1 MDAYS
6 YIANADAAAIE
17 TLYQAYQQN
26 PESVDFGW
34 RKFFEGFD
42 FSQQFPEGAPAAPGA
57 NGAAANGTAANG
69 NATSAP
75 AGAARPAAAPGPVPQ
90 PDDFGVLNT
99 SASTNNAP
107 GFSNGEAMA
116 SDKETAVRNLIHAY
130 RSRGHL
136 RAKTNPVRERKDRK
150 PRLDLPDFGLSEADM
165 DTVFKNGEGLGL
177 GPQATLRDIV
187 AALEKIYTGPIG
199 FEYMYIRDPQVL
211 DWFREKV
218 EHDSLAF
225 NPGVDY
231 KKRILKKLNEAV
243 VFENFLHTKFLG
255 QKRFSLEG
263 GETTIPALDAIIG
276 KGAELGVQE
285 VMIGMAHRGRLN
297 VLANIMGKTYEQIFS
312 EFEGTAVPDLTM
324 GDGDVKYHMGYS
336 SEVEASGGQ
345 KVNLKLAPNPS
356 HLEAVN
362 PVVEGFVRA
371 KIEHQYAGDYHKI
384 LPILIHGDA
393 ALAGQ
398 GIGYELT
405 QMSLLEGYKTGGT
418 IHFVINNQVGFTT
431 DFEDAR
437 SSIYCTDLAKIIDAP
452 VVHVNG
458 DDPEAVVFAVQ
469 LATEYRQ
476 QFHADIFIDMVCY
489 RRHGHNESDEP
500 KFTQPTLYNI
510 ISKHQNPREVYNAM
524 LVARGDVDAELAAQM
539 DKEFRE
545 TLQARLDL
553 VKQKPLPYKYQAL
566 ENEWR
571 SLRRSTP
578 EDFDQSPET
587 GISADVV
594 ERVAKALTTIPDG
607 FKPIKQIDNLLKER
621 RKMFYETRVLNW
633 AAGELLAYG
642 SLLSEQHIVRVSGQD
657 CQRGTFSHRHAVLH
671 DAETSAPYNSLN
683 NIEGENEKL
692 RIFNSLLSEY
702 AVLGFEFGYGM
713 ANPTALVVWEAQFG
727 DFANGAQTMIDQFV
741 VSSESKWQR
750 MNGLVMLL
758 PHGYEG
764 QGPEHSNAR
773 PERFLQLA
781 AENNIVVANLT
792 TPANF
797 FHALRR
803 QLTWSFRKP
812 LVVMS
817 PKSML
822 RHPLCV
828 SPVEEFTSGRF
839 REVLGDD
846 FAEAKKV
853 KRVLLCSGKVYF
865 DLLDEQRTSG
875 RKDVAL
881 VRLEQLHPFPQKQLA
896 AELAKYPKAKVYWV
910 QEEPENMGYWNYML
924 RHMRRELEDVI
935 SRKPSASPATG
946 YNKIHVKEQK
956 DLVARAFDK
965 PKETV
970 ADANIKETVEV
981 AKKEE

>member
-6 YIANADAAAIE
+6 YIANAHGDYIDQ
-17 TLYQAYQQN
+17 LYKTYQQD

-42 FSQQFPEGAPAAPGA
+42 FSQQFTDDDGQA
-57 NGAAANGTAANG
+57 
-69 NATSAP
+69 SQP
-75 AGAARPAAAPGPVPQ
+75 AGS
-90 PDDFGVLNT
+90 GVLT
-99 SASTNNAP
+99 TTASTN
-107 GFSNGEAMA
+107 EAEA
-116 SDKETAVRNLIHAY
+116 VRAVDTVAADKETQVRNLIHAF

-136 RAKTNPVRERKDRK
+136 RARTNPVRERKDRK
-150 PRLDLPDFGLSEADM
+150 ARLDIADFGLTEADLN
-165 DTVFKNGEGLGL
+165 TSFKNGELLGL
-177 GPQATLRDIV
+177 GTDAKLRDIV
-187 AALEKIYTGPIG
+187 AALEKIYTRSIG
-199 FEYMYIRDPQVL
+199 FEYMYIRDPQIL
-211 DWFREKV
+211 DWFRDKV
-218 EHDSLAF
+218 EKDSLSF
-225 NPGVDY
+225 NPGIEY
-231 KKRILKKLNEAV
+231 KKRILRKLNEAV

-263 GETTIPALDAIIG
+263 GETTIPALDAIIN
-276 KGAELGVQE
+276 KAADLGVRE

-336 SEVEASGGQ
+336 SEVDTEAGH

-371 KIEHQYAGDYHKI
+371 KIEHQYNDDYHQI

-437 SSIYCTDLAKIIDAP
+437 SSIYSTDLAKIIDAP
-452 VVHVNG
+452 VLHVNG
-458 DDPEAVVFAVQ
+458 DDPEAVVFAVR

-510 ISKHQNPREVYNAM
+510 ISKHQNPREVYNTM
-524 LVARGDVDAELAAQM
+524 LVQRGDVDAELASQM
-539 DKEFRE
+539 DREFRE
-545 TLQARLDL
+545 MLQARLDM
-553 VKQKPLPYKYQAL
+553 VKQKALPYKYQAL

-571 SLRRSTP
+571 TLRRATN
-578 EDFDQSPET
+578 EDFEQSPET
-587 GISADVV
+587 GISEEVIAKVG
-594 ERVAKALTTIPDG
+594 KALTTLPEG
-607 FKPIKQIDNLLKER
+607 FRPLKQIEKLTEER
-621 RKMFYETRVLNW
+621 RKMFFETRILNW
-633 AAGELLAYG
+633 AAAELLAYG
-642 SLLSEQHIVRVSGQD
+642 SLLQEKHIVRVSGQD

-683 NIEGENEKL
+683 HIEEGQEKL
-692 RIFNSLLSEY
+692 RIYNSLLSEY
-702 AVLGFEFGYGM
+702 AVLGFEFGYAM

-727 DFANGAQTMIDQFV
+727 DFANGAQTMIDQFI

-750 MNGLVMLL
+750 MNGVVMLL

-773 PERFLQLA
+773 PERFLQLS
-781 AENNIVVANLT
+781 AENNIVVANIT

-812 LVVMS
+812 LVIMS

-828 SPVEEFTSGRF
+828 SPVEEFTGGHF
-839 REVLGDD
+839 REVLGDVYAD
-846 FAEAKKV
+846 NKKA

-865 DLLDEQRTSG
+865 DLLEEQQKSQH
-875 RKDVAL
+875 KDVAI
-881 VRLEQLHPFPQKQLA
+881 VRLEQLHPFPQKQLS

-910 QEEPENMGYWNYML
+910 QEEPENMGYWNYLL
-924 RHMRRELEDVI
+924 RFMRRELEDVI
-935 SRKPSASPATG
+935 ARKPSASPATG
-946 YNKIHVKEQK
+946 YNKVHVKEQK
-956 DLVARAFDK
+956 DIVARAFGIAQA
-965 PKETV
+965 EV
-970 ADANIKETVEV
+970 DAENIKGTVEV
-981 AKKEE
+981 AKKQD

>member
-1 MDAYS
+1 MDSYS

-42 FSQQFPEGAPAAPGA
+42 FSQQFPEGAPVVPGPATSGAAAP
-57 NGAAANGTAANG
+57 AAANGHALTTTA
-69 NATSAP
+69 SP
-75 AGAARPAAAPGPVPQ
+75 APGPRPQ
-90 PDDFGVLNT
+90 PDDYGVLNT

-107 GFSNGEAMA
+107 GLSSGEAV
-116 SDKETAVRNLIHAY
+116 SNKETAVRNLIHAY

-150 PRLDLPDFGLSEADM
+150 PRLDLPDFGLSDADL
-165 DTVFKNGEGLGL
+165 DTVFKNGEVLGL
-177 GPQATLRDIV
+177 GAQAKLRDIV

-218 EHDSLAF
+218 EKDSLAF
-225 NPGVDY
+225 NPGVAY

-336 SEVEASGGQ
+336 SEVETSGGQ

-371 KIEHQYAGDYHKI
+371 KIEHQYGGDYHKI

-437 SSIYCTDLAKIIDAP
+437 SSIYSTDLAKIIDAP

-539 DKEFRE
+539 DKDFRD

-578 EDFDQSPET
+578 EDFEQSPET
-587 GISADVV
+587 GISAETV
-594 ERVAKALTTIPDG
+594 EKVAKALTTIPDG

-642 SLLSEQHIVRVSGQD
+642 SLLTENHIVRVSGQD
-657 CQRGTFSHRHAVLH
+657 VQRGTFSHRHAVLH

-683 NIEGENEKL
+683 NLEGENQKL
-692 RIFNSLLSEY
+692 SIFNSLLSEY

-781 AENNIVVANLT
+781 AENNIVVANIT

-822 RHPLCV
+822 RNAQCV
-828 SPVEEFTSGRF
+828 SPLEEFTSGHF

-853 KRVLLCSGKVYF
+853 KRVLLCSGKVYY
-865 DLLDEQRTSG
+865 DLLNEQRNSE
-875 RKDVAL
+875 RKDVAI
-881 VRLEQLHPFPQKQLA
+881 VRLEQLHPFPKKQLD

-910 QEEPENMGYWNYML
+910 QEEPENMGYWNFML
-924 RHMRRELEDVI
+924 RYMRRELEDVI

-965 PKETV
+965 LKEAV
-970 ADANIKETVEV
+970 ADGNIKATAEI
-981 AKKEE
+981 AKKQD